1 MNENLHVVNYEKY
14 TEKIQDILGYT
25 ELKKLK
31 KQGTPEKDIYE
42 IIFDNIK
49 AMAKKV
55 GVTENTVKNWLKGSI
70 TNSSKCIQKLLKEY
84 NLTFE
89 DLGVEEIK
97 LLEFAKRLDLLK
109 EEKKWN
115 NKKLATIL
123 GVSSSTISEWLK
135 GNKIPSIKDMINYAD
150 KLNVHYLYLLGVIE
164 ERQPTYSVINKLIG
178 IDEKTSI
185 ALLEYKTMTKYG
197 EDLRAEIEKKCGFT
211 YREIVQDVIKDTE
224 FIDAIY
230 FELYRILSYRL
241 TDYKDSFDDFM
252 NTIDLEFSAKE
263 LGANSDGS
271 IPFPTNNRISQEE
284 ISNLIVTKCL
294 DKMINDMVN
303 KYYEIAK
310 KKGFLKNENPL
321 LYNMGPDIK

>member
-25 ELKKLK
+25 ELKK
-31 KQGTPEKDIYE
+31 QGIPEKDIYE
-42 IIFDNIK
+42 IISENLK
-49 AMAKKV
+49 NMAENVGVAKK
-55 GVTENTVKNWLKGSI
+55 TVKNWINGSV

-84 NLTFE
+84 NLAFE

-185 ALLEYKTMTKYG
+185 ALLEYKNMSQYG
-197 EDLRAEIEKKCGFT
+197 KELRKEIEQSCGFT
-211 YREIVQDVIKDTE
+211 YREIVQDVIQNTQ
-224 FIDAIY
+224 FIDALY
-230 FELYRILSYRL
+230 FELYRILMYKL
-241 TDYKDSFDDFM
+241 TNYEESFDEFF
-252 NTIDLEFSAKE
+252 NTIELDLSAE
-263 LGANSDGS
+263 ESGIDSDS
-271 IPFPTNNRISQEE
+271 NIPAPMNNRIKQEE
-284 ISNLIVTKCL
+284 VSKLIVSKKLDNLIDSLVK
-294 DKMINDMVN
+294 
-303 KYYEIAK
+303 KYKDIAI
-310 KKGFLKNENPL
+310 KKGILKKEDIP
-321 LYNMGPDIK
+321 YNRGYEKNN

>member
-25 ELKKLK
+25 ELKK
-31 KQGTPEKDIYE
+31 QGIPEKEIYE
-42 IIFDNIK
+42 RISEDLK
-49 AMAKKV
+49 AMAENV
-55 GVTENTVKNWLKGSI
+55 GVAKKTVKNWINGSI

-135 GNKIPSIKDMINYAD
+135 GNKIPCIKDMINYAD
-150 KLNVHYLYLLGVIE
+150 KLNVHYLYLLGVID

-185 ALLEYKTMTKYG
+185 ALLEYKNMSQYG
-197 EDLRAEIEKKCGFT
+197 KELRKEIEQNCGFT
-211 YREIVQDVIKDTE
+211 YREIVQDVIQNTQ
-224 FIDAIY
+224 FIDALY
-230 FELYRILSYRL
+230 FELYRILMYKLTSYEE
-241 TDYKDSFDDFM
+241 SFDEFF
-252 NTIDLEFSAKE
+252 NTIELDLSAE
-263 LGANSDGS
+263 ESGIDSDS
-271 IPFPTNNRISQEE
+271 NMPTPMNNRIKQEE
-284 ISNLIVTKCL
+284 ISKLIVNKKLDNLIDSLVK
-294 DKMINDMVN
+294 
-303 KYYEIAK
+303 KYKDIAI
-310 KKGFLKNENPL
+310 KKGILKKEDIP
-321 LYNMGPDIK
+321 YNRGYEKNN